1 MAQSKNSKRSW
12 KDRQHGGRKS
22 LSKSKHTK
30 QQDTENKWEGEDI
43 EPKYKTKTWR
53 VIYRDIK
60 NVRQKNTE
68 EN

>member
-22 LSKSKHTK
+22 PSQSKHTK
-30 QQDTENKWEGEDI
+30 RQDTENNWEGEDI
-43 EPKYKTKTWR
+43 EPKYKPKTWR

-60 NVRQKNTE
+60 NVQQKNPE
-68 EN
+68 KN